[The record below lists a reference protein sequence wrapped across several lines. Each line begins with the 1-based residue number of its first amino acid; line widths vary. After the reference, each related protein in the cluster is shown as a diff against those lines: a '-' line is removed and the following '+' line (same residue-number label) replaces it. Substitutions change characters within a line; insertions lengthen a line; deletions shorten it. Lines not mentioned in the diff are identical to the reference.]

1 MSEVKIMPCLIMPEN
16 MLFFR
21 EIYCVGK
28 KFTLPALTNFTSGF
42 DFMTNKPLSVAA
54 EFNPWPLITSLCPGR
69 WKKLPSSWR
78 PNAAPFKASAHNLP
92 TDYRTS
98 KWKTSWVIVTLSPK
112 YSPSISSSLPSRID
126 ALCTCHEPLWRKK
139 QNWHMLKNLHI

>member
-1 MSEVKIMPCLIMPEN
+1 MVINEQIGRISAGVGKKHKQMSEVKIMPCLIMPEN

-69 WKKLPSSWR
+69 
-78 PNAAPFKASAHNLP
+78 
-92 TDYRTS
+92 
-98 KWKTSWVIVTLSPK
+98 
-112 YSPSISSSLPSRID
+112 
-126 ALCTCHEPLWRKK
+126 
-139 QNWHMLKNLHI
+139 